1 MPPNRSRR
9 LFGTM
14 LGTSGKFRG
23 ARAASESE
31 DPTQL
36 GSLATSETLL
46 EQLTSHLRLGTS
58 LQHAVPRV
66 A

>member
-1 MPPNRSRR
+1 
-9 LFGTM
+9 M

-46 EQLTSHLRLGTS
+46 EQLTSHLRLGT
-58 LQHAVPRV
+58 VPRV